1 MNDHYSTLGIP
12 RGATQAEIK
21 RAYRDLAKRLHPDH
35 DPSPRAADRFMAVH
49 RAYEALRDP
58 VLRIAYDARFQ
69 QPKHRDQRYRPQTAS
84 AFAPPRVDERDINTR
99 SWAFIGLHLTGLVF
113 GLMLVLGILFG
124 ITFLQWPWGMI
135 FFTLPGLIVIPD
147 AWEGLRM

>member
-1 MNDHYSTLGIP
+1 
-12 RGATQAEIK
+12 
-21 RAYRDLAKRLHPDH
+21 
-35 DPSPRAADRFMAVH
+35 MAVH
-49 RAYEALRDP
+49 RAYETLRDP
-58 VLRIAYDARFQ
+58 LMRVAYDTRFQ
-69 QPKHRDQRYRPQTAS
+69 QSRHREQRYRPQTAATPTRPGRDAS
-84 AFAPPRVDERDINTR
+84 AASRTDERDINTR

-135 FFTLPGLIVIPD
+135 FFTLPGLIVLPD